1 MKILENIL
9 LKMSNLGE
17 HQKKFIITL
26 ITTLTLNRGKA
37 NFRNLSRYSY
47 LCEKTYSRWSRC
59 QFDFIKLNRLAI
71 QEYIP
76 NENIKLAAM
85 DCLSIRVEN

>member
-47 LCEKTYSRWSRC
+47 LSEKTYSRWSRR
-59 QFDFIKLNRLAI
+59 QFDFRQLPKNK
-71 QEYIP
+71 IP
-76 NENIKLAAM
+76 V
-85 DCLSIRVEN
+85 SIPDIEVGHSISLVS

>member
-37 NFRNLSRYSY
+37 NFRNLSRYSS
-47 LCEKTYSRWSRC
+47 LSEKTYSRWSRR
-59 QFDFIKLNRLAI
+59 QFDFIELNRL
-71 QEYIP
+71 
-76 NENIKLAAM
+76 NMM
-85 DCLSIRVEN
+85 DTQIEV